1 MPARRAVRNCLCV
14 CVCLAPF
21 ARAQT
26 QAASPAFAECVEAQR
41 AIERVYF
48 SHRIGSRRLFDA
60 AVPAQ
65 VLEDKVRASFQLS
78 EILDKRWGVR
88 LTAEDAAAELER
100 IVRHTRFPSRL
111 EEIFQALGHDA
122 RLLRECFARP
132 VLAQRLARERF
143 ASDPF
148 IHAPMRQEAGLI
160 HDRLESGTL
169 DASAYHPRRSLI
181 EIVEIK
187 EPGAR
192 VGLPRR
198 DTPRRL
204 ELTPEPFARRRAS
217 LPRRVG
223 EPGPLSDE
231 GDAFVVR
238 AIAAEEPGR
247 LTIATYRVPRRRWEE
262 WWLLASRNLAAPT
275 SPPSAALALEAGNLS
290 VAGGSSQQ
298 RFSSVREVTS
308 AQAATSA
315 GVCVDESWNPL
326 STAGAPAAR
335 ESHTAVWTGSEMI
348 VWGGFNG
355 VDLDTGGRYDPLT
368 DSWAPTSTL
377 DAPAG
382 RSFHTAVW
390 SGAEMIVWGGFNE
403 NDLDSGGRYDPL
415 SDRWRATPVLDAPTR
430 RDSHSAVWTGE
441 EMIVWGGLKPGLVVT
456 NTGGRYDPA
465 TDTWKSMSTAAAPSA
480 RAFQPAVW
488 TGSRMIVWGG
498 NDGSFLASGGLYDP
512 ATDAW
517 FPMAGA
523 PLAGR
528 DGHTAVWSGAEMLVW
543 GGYDGAYLGDGGR
556 YTPLTDTWSPIA
568 EAGAPAPRASHAAV
582 WSSAE
587 MIVWG
592 GNNGAFLDSGGG
604 FDPAA
609 GTWMPTTLEGA
620 PSGRWNF
627 TAVWA
632 DGALLVWGGS
642 DGTLL
647 GSGARYELQV
657 AIDGD
662 LDGYCTTD
670 CDDTSG
676 QVWAA
681 PGEVR
686 DLLFQEDSQTL
697 AWSAPADPGG
707 ITAAYDTLRSGTA
720 GNFGAAAVCVEADDS
735 SDRSSV
741 DAAVPAPG
749 GVYFYLVRAEN
760 TCPAG
765 QGSLG
770 TRSDGTPRAGR
781 TCPAP
786 PQ

>member
-1 MPARRAVRNCLCV
+1 V
-14 CVCLAPF
+14 
-21 ARAQT
+21 
-26 QAASPAFAECVEAQR
+26 S
-41 AIERVYF
+41 
-48 SHRIGSRRLFDA
+48 
-60 AVPAQ
+60 
-65 VLEDKVRASFQLS
+65 
-78 EILDKRWGVR
+78 
-88 LTAEDAAAELER
+88 
-100 IVRHTRFPSRL
+100 
-111 EEIFQALGHDA
+111 
-122 RLLRECFARP
+122 
-132 VLAQRLARERF
+132 
-143 ASDPF
+143 
-148 IHAPMRQEAGLI
+148 
-160 HDRLESGTL
+160 
-169 DASAYHPRRSLI
+169 
-181 EIVEIK
+181 
-187 EPGAR
+187 
-192 VGLPRR
+192 LPRR

-204 ELTPEPFARRRAS
+204 ELTPEQFARRRAR

-223 EPGPLSDE
+223 GPGPLLDE

-247 LTIATYRVPRRRWEE
+247 LTIATYRVPKRRWDE
-262 WWLLASRNLAAPT
+262 WWPLASRDLAAPA
-275 SPPSAALALEAGNLS
+275 SPPSAAPTLEAGNPSAASGFSRQPSISTWGASSSELDVVSSLS
-290 VAGGSSQQ
+290 
-298 RFSSVREVTS
+298 S
-308 AQAATSA
+308 APFAAAVSSA
-315 GVCVDESWNPL
+315 GVCMDESWSPL
-326 STAGAPAAR
+326 SAAGAPAAR

-403 NDLDSGGRYDPL
+403 SDLDSGGRYDPV
-415 SDRWRATPVLDAPTR
+415 SDRWFATSVLDAPTR

-441 EMIVWGGLKPGLVVT
+441 EMIVWGGLKAGLVVT
-456 NTGGRYDPA
+456 
-465 TDTWKSMSTAAAPSA
+465 S
-480 RAFQPAVW
+480 
-488 TGSRMIVWGG
+488 TGSR
-498 NDGSFLASGGLYDP
+498 YDP

-517 FPMAGA
+517 SPMAAA
-523 PLAGR
+523 PVAGR
-528 DGHTAVWSGAEMLVW
+528 DGHTAVWNGAEMLVW

-556 YTPLTDTWSPIA
+556 YAPLTDTWSLIA
-568 EAGAPAPRASHAAV
+568 EAGAPVPRASHAAV
-582 WSSAE
+582 WSGAE

-592 GNNGAFLDSGGG
+592 GSNGAFLDSGGG

-609 GTWMPTTLEGA
+609 GIWIPTTLAGA

-662 LDGYCTTD
+662 LDGYCRTD
-670 CDDTSG
+670 CDDTNG

-681 PGEVR
+681 PSEVR

-697 AWSAPADPGG
+697 AWSAPAEPGG
-707 ITAAYDTLRSGTA
+707 ITAAYDTLRSQAA
-720 GNFGAAAVCVEADDS
+720 GDFGAGAMCVESGDS

-741 DAAVPAPG
+741 DAAVPADG
-749 GVYFYLVRAEN
+749 GVFFYLVRAEN
-760 TCPAG
+760 ACPAG

-781 TCPAP
+781 TCAAP
-786 PQ
+786 PP

>member
-1 MPARRAVRNCLCV
+1 
-14 CVCLAPF
+14 VCLAPVVG
-21 ARAQT
+21 AQA
-26 QAASPAFAECVEAQR
+26 QPASPAFAECVEAQR
-41 AIERVYF
+41 EIERVYF
-48 SHRIGSRRLFDA
+48 SHRIGSDRPFEA
-60 AVPAQ
+60 AVPKSL
-65 VLEDKVRASFQLS
+65 LEDKVRASLQLS
-78 EILDKRWGVR
+78 EILDKRWGIR
-88 LTAEDAAAELER
+88 LTTEDAAAELER
-100 IVRHTRFPSRL
+100 IVRQTRFPARL
-111 EEIFQALGHDA
+111 EEIFQAMGHDA
-122 RLLRECFARP
+122 RLMRECFARP
-132 VLAQRLARERF
+132 VLVQRLARERF

-148 IHAPMRQEAGLI
+148 LHAPARQEAGLI
-160 HDRLESGTL
+160 HDRLGSGGL
-169 DASAYHPRRSLI
+169 DVSADHPRRALI

-192 VGLPRR
+192 AGLPRR
-198 DTPRRL
+198 DAPRRL
-204 ELTPEPFARRRAS
+204 ELTPEPFARQRAR

-231 GDAFVVR
+231 GDAVVVR

-247 LTIATYRVPRRRWEE
+247 LTIATYRVPKRRWDE
-262 WWLLASRNLAAPT
+262 WWPLARRELAAP
-275 SPPSAALALEAGNLS
+275 AYGRGGDS
-290 VAGGSSQQ
+290 VLKERGVPAAGGSWRQ
-298 RFSSVREVTS
+298 RPGSMSGVAPSMLSAASPTLGASSTS
-308 AQAATSA
+308 AAASA
-315 GVCVDESWNPL
+315 GVCVDESWSPL
-326 STAGAPAAR
+326 STTGAPAAR

-390 SGAEMIVWGGFNE
+390 SGAEMVVWGGFNE
-403 NDLDSGGRYDPL
+403 SDLDSGGRYDPV
-415 SDRWRATPVLDAPTR
+415 SDRWLATSVLDAPTR
-430 RDSHSAVWTGE
+430 RDSHSAVWTGV

-456 NTGGRYDPA
+456 NTGGRYDP
-465 TDTWKSMSTAAAPSA
+465 TTNSWKSMPTTEAPSA
-480 RAFQPAVW
+480 RAFQPAIW

-498 NDGSFLASGGLYDP
+498 NDGSFLGSGGRYDP

-517 FPMAGA
+517 SPMAAA
-523 PLAGR
+523 PVAGR
-528 DGHTAVWSGAEMLVW
+528 DSHTAVWNGAEMLVW

-556 YTPLTDTWSPIA
+556 YAPLTDTWSLIA
-568 EAGAPAPRASHAAV
+568 GTGAPGPRASHAAV
-582 WSSAE
+582 WSGAE

-592 GNNGAFLDSGGG
+592 GSNGAFLDSGGG

-609 GTWMPTTLEGA
+609 GTWIPTTLAGA

-627 TAVWA
+627 AAVWA

-642 DGTLL
+642 DGIPL
-647 GSGARYELQV
+647 GSGARYEPQV

-670 CDDTSG
+670 CDDTNG

-707 ITAAYDTLRSGTA
+707 ITAAYDTLRSQAA
-720 GNFGAAAVCVEADDS
+720 GDFGAAAICVESDDS

-741 DAAVPAPG
+741 DATVPADG
-749 GVYFYLVRAEN
+749 GVFFYLVRAEN
-760 TCPAG
+760 ACPAG
-765 QGSLG
+765 QGSPG
-770 TRSDGTPRAGR
+770 TRSDGAPRSGR
-781 TCPAP
+781 TCAAP
-786 PQ
+786 PP